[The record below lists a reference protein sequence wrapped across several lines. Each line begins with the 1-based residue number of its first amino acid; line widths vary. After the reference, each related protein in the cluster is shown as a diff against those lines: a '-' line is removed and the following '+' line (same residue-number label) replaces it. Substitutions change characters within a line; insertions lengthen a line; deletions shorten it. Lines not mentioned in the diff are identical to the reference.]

1 MYHYDIYRFMRS
13 IGPAILV
20 ACLTLDAGPVALSQA
35 RTGQWLLAQAAE
47 TFDRNRGQEHFWNK
61 TSHETWSATDSRGRI
76 LQQFPA
82 VTVES
87 VVRKDGTRCNAVVA
101 WSDGVPAHML
111 RADEDARC
119 ASVGETESDKFEVA
133 A

>member
-1 MYHYDIYRFMRS
+1 
-13 IGPAILV
+13 
-20 ACLTLDAGPVALSQA
+20 
-35 RTGQWLLAQAAE
+35 LAQAAG
-47 TFDRNRGQEHFWNK
+47 TFDRNRGQGHFWNK

-101 WSDGVPAHML
+101 WSDGVPAHLL

-119 ASVGETESDKFEVA
+119 ASVGETESDKFEVVA
-133 A
+133 LFQNRQVRLESQSTQAIVLTVLADTRRPRPSDLRLRC